1 MAENPSPGRFPL
13 SPRRRLL
20 LFLLFSLVLLGSGIG
35 LRDPWPSD
43 EPRFALVAQ
52 QMVTSGDWLFPHRGS
67 ELYSDKPPLMFWLQ
81 AASYEVVRDWRV
93 AFMLPSLLSGLLVLV
108 LVWDLGRRW
117 WNPRVGLY
125 AAGALLFTFQFTF
138 QFKRAQIDPVV
149 VAWITL
155 ANWGLLRH
163 FVRGPDWRAFWLG
176 CGAAGLGVITK
187 GVGVIAFL
195 MFVPY
200 LALRWGG
207 GGDLTRT
214 QGAKLRWLAGLACFL
229 LPIALWLVPMLLVAH
244 ARGTPAYSGYVQDLL
259 FRQTAQRYADSWN
272 HAQSFWYY
280 LPIVLFSWLPLSLA
294 YPGLVPRWWRALRA
308 RDARIVLPLAWVLL
322 VIVFFSLPR
331 GKRDVYILPAL
342 PMLALASAPYLEE
355 LTRTLWLRASAFVLA
370 AASGG
375 LLVGVAASALFAGG
389 RLQHAAQRLLPQA
402 DAVEWMIVL
411 AIGGGLLLGAL
422 VFRVRHGVQGLL
434 AGLLGMWLVWSFA
447 AWPLMN
453 GERSARD
460 VMQRAGQ
467 LVGPEAEIGMVA
479 WKEQNLLMADRPMRD
494 FGFKKPWPEQFAAAV
509 QWQAGAPAHRWIF
522 ALDQAMGECVER
534 ARAIEVGH
542 ANRRDWWLFRADAVV
557 PGCTPGGGEDE
568 GEP

>member
-20 LFLLFSLVLLGSGIG
+20 LLLLFSLVLLGSGIG

-509 QWQAGAPAHRWIF
+509 QWQAGDPAHRWIF

>member
-389 RLQHAAQRLLPQA
+389 QLQHAAQRLLPQA

-509 QWQAGAPAHRWIF
+509 QWQAGDPAHRWIF

-557 PGCTPGGGEDE
+557 PGCTPGGGEDD

>member
-20 LFLLFSLVLLGSGIG
+20 LFLLFALVLLGSGIG

-389 RLQHAAQRLLPQA
+389 QLQHAAQRLLPQA

-509 QWQAGAPAHRWIF
+509 QWQAGDPAHRWIF

-557 PGCTPGGGEDE
+557 PGCTPGGGEDD